1 MVLAQCLRH
10 LLNSLLLWKERSFEE
25 RSVALE
31 REETMGEMVLNI
43 SSHAI
48 QVFTVPPRTVQ

>member
-10 LLNSLLLWKERSFEE
+10 LLNSLLSWKERSFEE
-25 RSVALE
+25 RSVVLE
-31 REETMGEMVLNI
+31 IEETMGKNVLNI

-48 QVFTVPPRTVQ
+48 HVFTVPPRIVQ